1 MASLSNK
8 LSPSTVANDT
18 LATVEPPSAAT
29 PTPNLL
35 SATFAAII
43 FAGYIVGYIVFYGAI
58 VCFLCTTTAATVEIV
73 YRIFCCSEHEDRS
86 GPRWR
91 PRANRDV
98 IFSVTLASAMV
109 DFIVL
114 AMSTTS
120 MYGSMEGLSYISR
133 ALACTFGLLT
143 IKAAVVV
150 LSYVGNFVYRRLR
163 ATRGMNTD
171 EGSVEEEMRR
181 RYASAR
187 GGPDSDSR
195 VVDLVMT
202 ERGQIW
208 SVI

>member
-1 MASLSNK
+1 MASLLGK

-43 FAGYIVGYIVFYGAI
+43 FAGYIVGYIVFYGTI

-98 IFSVTLASAMV
+98 IFGVTLASAMV

-120 MYGSMEGLSYISR
+120 
-133 ALACTFGLLT
+133 
-143 IKAAVVV
+143 
-150 LSYVGNFVYRRLR
+150 
-163 ATRGMNTD
+163 
-171 EGSVEEEMRR
+171 
-181 RYASAR
+181 
-187 GGPDSDSR
+187 
-195 VVDLVMT
+195 
-202 ERGQIW
+202 
-208 SVI
+208 